1 MSETTPCSQCGR
13 PLNDSDAFCPA
24 CGLAREE
31 PWDGLGGFVENGRWW
46 RPDGEFVRR
55 IGLDTMKKGL
65 LRSSV
70 LVPSGSIGVVS
81 VDGEVVEIL
90 RPGKRTTVTWLDRLA
105 DLVTDR
111 LERTSFYLLDLRP
124 IPVPV
129 RLQAPVPGGD
139 RTVEATATLLAS
151 IDRSDK
157 TTLGTFL
164 QAVVRERDTV
174 SQKDLHLL
182 LSGRA
187 TQRIRQLVVEGL
199 ARTPEDFVGVSRQV
213 AAQLDDEL
221 GQRFGLELELLI
233 ELDTVRSLELRLG
246 QGDSPAS
253 RFCTAEGCGQE
264 MPASAVHCPACGT
277 DQPLVP
283 RRCGAC
289 GAGISPEN
297 NFCTE
302 CGERYA
308 PPPAQERPL
317 FTSDGKA
324 VELDLV
330 VRVEGLS
337 DEATAERVRDAA
349 ATLVGSTLRRLR
361 LAALTSPEGF
371 QALGESLTAELAPA
385 LGSTGVRVRQVA
397 VLDLRS
403 KDGQWL
409 LDARADLERR
419 RQQMLVGREWLGAEG
434 EALDLRE
441 LAWGVTLRRQQLE
454 LTEAFDNRR
463 VLLEAREREQALADR
478 DAALE
483 AREAER
489 RAQGEIARGDA
500 ERLARRHR
508 QQEEHQDALEEAGR
522 ERQLGGE
529 QLETRI
535 GEEQRLRE
543 HGAEGERLRVELDS
557 ERARRTAD
565 DKLYEERSQQDL
577 QLEKLRQM
585 AELDREIGD
594 ADHTREMERR
604 RAEHQ
609 HRLALADKDLDEAQL
624 LALQAAELANTE
636 HGAAAFAA
644 LEGAR
649 VAAVRDE
656 ATAAL
661 LAQAK
666 EARED
671 LKDLVQTALGAQ
683 GRAQQD
689 VTAMADRGLA
699 AMAEVRAASVTPA
712 PVVAAV
718 GTSAATGPAPRC
730 RECSQEL
737 LPPYRFCGRCGT
749 SQED

>member
-1 MSETTPCSQCGR
+1 MSETTPCRQCGH

-24 CGLAREE
+24 CGLPREE

-55 IGLDTMKKGL
+55 IDLDTMKKGL

-105 DLVTDR
+105 DLFTDR

-124 IPVPV
+124 IPVPA
-129 RLQAPVPGGD
+129 RLQSPVPGGD

-151 IDRSDK
+151 IDRSNK

-182 LSGRA
+182 LSSRA
-187 TQRIRQLVVEGL
+187 TQRIRQLVVESL
-199 ARTPEDFVGVSRQV
+199 ANTPDDFIGVARQV
-213 AAQLDDEL
+213 GARLDDEL

-253 RFCTAEGCGQE
+253 RFCAVEGCGQE

-289 GAGISPEN
+289 GAAIAPEN
-297 NFCTE
+297 AFCTE
-302 CGERYA
+302 CGARYT
-308 PPPAQERPL
+308 PPPALERPL
-317 FTSDGKA
+317 FTADGKA
-324 VELDLV
+324 LEVDLV
-330 VRVEGLS
+330 VRVEGLT
-337 DEATAERVRDAA
+337 DESTAERVREAT
-349 ATLVGSTLRRLR
+349 ATLVGSTLRRLE
-361 LAALTSPEGF
+361 LATLTSPEAF
-371 QALGESLTAELAPA
+371 QALGEGLTQELTPA

-409 LDARADLERR
+409 LNARADLEKR
-419 RQQMLVGREWLGAEG
+419 RQQMLMGREWLGAEG

-441 LAWGVTLRRQQLE
+441 LAWGVTLRRRQIE
-454 LTEAFDNRR
+454 LAEAFDNRR
-463 VLLEAREREQALADR
+463 VLLEAREREQTLEDR
-478 DAALE
+478 EAALE

-489 RAQGEIARGDA
+489 HAQGEIARGDA
-500 ERLARRHR
+500 QRLAQRHQAR
-508 QQEEHQDALEEAGR
+508 EEHQDALDEAGR
-522 ERQLGGE
+522 ARQLAGE
-529 QLETRI
+529 RLDARM
-535 GEEQRLRE
+535 EEERRLRE
-543 HGAEGERLRVELDS
+543 HSAEGERLRMDLDS
-557 ERARRTAD
+557 ERTRRTTD
-565 DKLYEERSQQDL
+565 DRLYEERAQQDL
-577 QLEKLRQM
+577 QMDKLRQM
-585 AELDREIGD
+585 ADLDREIGD
-594 ADHTREMERR
+594 AEHAREMERR
-604 RAEHQ
+604 GAEHQ
-609 HRLALADKDLDEAQL
+609 QRLELADKGLSEAEL
-624 LALQAAELANTE
+624 LALQAAELADTE

-649 VAAVRDE
+649 IAAVRDE

-666 EARED
+666 EARGD
-671 LKDLVQTALGAQ
+671 MKDLMQTALGAQ
-683 GRAQQD
+683 QRSQQD
-689 VTAMADRGLA
+689 VTTMADRGLA

-718 GTSAATGPAPRC
+718 GATGVAPRC

-737 LPPYRFCGRCGT
+737 VPPYRFCGRCGT
-749 SQED
+749 SQEV